1 MRAVHEIAEFLW
13 NMRARLRFG
22 ELSRMPLKLLR
33 FEVAG
38 GVASCEWTARQ
49 SDAWDA
55 HVAHAVREH
64 NSTVQALADAIAIRE
79 MLFSAIPQ
87 IKEAKFRV
95 YRELEY
101 GRELIITGLV
111 SREDKVPPRVSSPAM
126 RAKLYGLHFSM
137 QEGLLEPLQNGK
149 ESLQFAT

>member
-1 MRAVHEIAEFLW
+1 MRAVHEIADFLW

-22 ELSRMPLKLLR
+22 ELSRMPLQLLR

-38 GVASCEWTARQ
+38 TAASCEWIARQ
-49 SDAWDA
+49 SDAWDVD
-55 HVAHAVREH
+55 VAHEIRNH
-64 NSTVQALADAIAIRE
+64 NSTVQALLDAIAIRE

-101 GRELIITGLV
+101 GRDLIITGLV
-111 SREDKVPPRVSSPAM
+111 CREDKVPPRVSSPAM

-137 QEGLLEPLQNGK
+137 QEGLLEPLQVGK